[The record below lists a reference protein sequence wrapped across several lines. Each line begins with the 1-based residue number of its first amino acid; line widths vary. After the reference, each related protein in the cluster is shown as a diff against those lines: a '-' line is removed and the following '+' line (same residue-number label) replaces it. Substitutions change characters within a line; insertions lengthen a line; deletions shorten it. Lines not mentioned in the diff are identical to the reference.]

1 MSLRILQQQ
10 FFAALRRPQ
19 DALPETLAVD
29 RRVGAALGFGIY
41 RNAYQARL
49 CEALE
54 NDHAVLAAYLGDS
67 LWDQLCADYIKA
79 RPSQHRSLRYF
90 GHDLV
95 TFLSTFTA
103 LSTSPEAIEIAAF
116 ERALLD
122 CFDAPDAL
130 PLSWAQFAQIPP
142 ELWPRTQLSALASL
156 RLHPVRYNSV
166 EIWQALKAQTTPPKV
181 RSIAATDWLLWRD
194 QALVTRF
201 RALSVVESAA
211 VSFLI
216 AGGDFSGWCELLLA
230 FYPVEAVPGAALTL
244 LQQFLAQGW
253 IANVGKAM
261 IPS

>member
-1 MSLRILQQQ
+1 MLLRVLQQQ

-19 DALPETLAVD
+19 DALPETLALD
-29 RRVGAALGFGIY
+29 RRVGATLGFGIY

-67 LWDQLCADYIKA
+67 LWHRLCADYIKA
-79 RPSQHRSLRYF
+79 HPSTHRSLRYF

-95 TFLSTFTA
+95 TFLNTFTP

-122 CFDAPDAL
+122 CFDASDAL
-130 PLSWAQFAQIPP
+130 PQSWAQFAQIPP
-142 ELWPRTQLSALASL
+142 ELWPSAWLSALPSL
-156 RLHPVRYNSV
+156 RLHPVRCNSV

-181 RSIAATDWLLWRD
+181 HSIAATDWLLWRD

-201 RALSVVESAA
+201 RALSAVESAA
-211 VSFLI
+211 VNFLI
-216 AGGDFSGWCELLLA
+216 AGGDFSGWCELFLA
-230 FYPVEAVPGAALTL
+230 FYPVAEVPGAALAM
-244 LQQFLAQGW
+244 LQQCLAEGW
-253 IANVGKAM
+253 IANVDKGHDR
-261 IPS
+261 